1 MKYWNELHSL
11 ESEIIKLDTI
21 HSIVKLTAEGLNP
34 QVEFADIQAVFW
46 HLEELISEAN
56 KNITE
61 QYMNLFEAIRYD
73 TQDDDLDGCDTTETD
88 ELSNV
93 MSQWIQTK

>member
-21 HSIVKLTAEGLNP
+21 HSIIKLTAEGLNTH
-34 QVEFADIQAVFW
+34 VEFADIQAVFW

-56 KNITE
+56 KNINE

-73 TQDDDLDGCDTTETD
+73 THDNNFGENNTPKTD
-88 ELSNV
+88 ELSGV
-93 MSQWIQTK
+93 ISQWIQTK